1 MWVIFIVLNFDHYW
15 KSRSV
20 CSSWCSCV
28 YTAVFT
34 VTLRKLSRSSFIV
47 RTIHIRKNL
56 YQKLEDQQYTYKIGF
71 PVTKYRF
78 FSIIFCSLYD
88 FLDSS
93 KILPRYST
101 AVHEAWHEAR
111 TRVLNL
117 ELMHAAERK
126 RFKKGKLSNYLNFR
140 RLQLQNTKR
149 DTALN
154 NLDVLELYHQYTCT
168 VSICRCK

>member
-1 MWVIFIVLNFDHYW
+1 M
-15 KSRSV
+15 
-20 CSSWCSCV
+20 

-34 VTLRKLSRSSFIV
+34 VTLRKLSRSSFIG
-47 RTIHIRKNL
+47 TIHIRKNL

-88 FLDSS
+88 FLDRDTVLQDTVPQYIKHDMKLVYSS
-93 KILPRYST
+93 
-101 AVHEAWHEAR
+101 

-126 RFKKGKLSNYLNFR
+126 PVYKR
-140 RLQLQNTKR
+140 RLF
-149 DTALN
+149 
-154 NLDVLELYHQYTCT
+154 
-168 VSICRCK
+168 

>member
-1 MWVIFIVLNFDHYW
+1 MWVIFIVLKFGHYW

-20 CSSWCSCV
+20 CSSWCSCCTMAHACV
-28 YTAVFT
+28 HTAVFT
-34 VTLRKLSRSSFIV
+34 VTLRKLSRSSFIG
-47 RTIHIRKNL
+47 TIHIRKNL

-78 FSIIFCSLYD
+78 FRLFFVLYNIFSTAP
-88 FLDSS
+88 SMA
-93 KILPRYST
+93 PRYST

-126 RFKKGKLSNYLNFR
+126 TVYKR
-140 RLQLQNTKR
+140 RLF
-149 DTALN
+149 
-154 NLDVLELYHQYTCT
+154 
-168 VSICRCK
+168 

>member
-1 MWVIFIVLNFDHYW
+1 MWVIFIVSNFDHYW

-20 CSSWCSCV
+20 CSPWYSCV
-28 YTAVFT
+28 YTAIFT
-34 VTLRKLSRSSFIV
+34 VTLRKLYRSSFIG
-47 RTIHIRKNL
+47 RIHIRKNL
-56 YQKLEDQQYTYKIGF
+56 YQKLEVQQYTYKIRF

-78 FSIIFCSLYD
+78 FSIIFCPLYD

-93 KILPRYST
+93 STAPRYST

-126 RFKKGKLSNYLNFR
+126 RFKKGKLSYYLNFR
-140 RLQLQNTKR
+140 RLQLQITKR

-154 NLDVLELYHQYTCT
+154 NLDVLELYHQYIYTAN
-168 VSICRCK
+168 ICRCK

>member
-28 YTAVFT
+28 YTAIFT
-34 VTLRKLSRSSFIV
+34 VTLRKLSRSSFIG
-47 RTIHIRKNL
+47 TIHIRKNL

-117 ELMHAAERK
+117 ELMHAAGRK

-140 RLQLQNTKR
+140 RLQLQKTKR

-154 NLDVLELYHQYTCT
+154 NLDVLELYHQYICT
-168 VSICRCK
+168 ANICRCK

>member
-20 CSSWCSCV
+20 CLSWCSGV

-34 VTLRKLSRSSFIV
+34 VTLRKLSRSSFIG
-47 RTIHIRKNL
+47 TIHIRKNL

-78 FSIIFCSLYD
+78 FRLFFVLYMIFSTAP
-88 FLDSS
+88 SMA
-93 KILPRYST
+93 PRYST

-111 TRVLNL
+111 TPLEVLHL

-126 RFKKGKLSNYLNFR
+126 TVY
-140 RLQLQNTKR
+140 KR
-149 DTALN
+149 HLF
-154 NLDVLELYHQYTCT
+154 
-168 VSICRCK
+168 

>member
-1 MWVIFIVLNFDHYW
+1 MWVIFIVLKFGHYW

-20 CSSWCSCV
+20 CSSWCSCCTMAHACV
-28 YTAVFT
+28 HTAVFT
-34 VTLRKLSRSSFIV
+34 VTLRKLSRSSFIG
-47 RTIHIRKNL
+47 TIHIRKNL

-101 AVHEAWHEAR
+101 AVYEAWHEAR

-126 RFKKGKLSNYLNFR
+126 TAY
-140 RLQLQNTKR
+140 KR
-149 DTALN
+149 CLF
-154 NLDVLELYHQYTCT
+154 
-168 VSICRCK
+168 